1 MSCMAITI
9 ARLAGDSVELDSIE
23 RMLVNLKKRG
33 VLSKAKTRALQKRYL
48 QEKRQAEKKL
58 SA

>member
-9 ARLAGDSVELDSIE
+9 TRLAGDKVELDSIE

-33 VLSKAKTRALQKRYL
+33 VLSKAKTRALQKR
-48 QEKRQAEKKL
+48 
-58 SA
+58 